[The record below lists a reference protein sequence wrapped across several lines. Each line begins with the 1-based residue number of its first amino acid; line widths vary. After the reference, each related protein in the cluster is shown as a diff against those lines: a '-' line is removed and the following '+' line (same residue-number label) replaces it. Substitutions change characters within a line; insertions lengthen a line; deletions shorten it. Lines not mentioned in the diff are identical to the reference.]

1 MWSVNKHLYKTTY
14 LATAWIHHSNHLLPL
29 LYQRRMMVC
38 TQIFHFK
45 MYPVIFMTS
54 LYLQITCKHS
64 VVHSC
69 LWSWSVISDVHNF
82 SNQVGGWSTKGV
94 MVDES
99 LSNETSVTCLT
110 RHLTSFA
117 VLVKIRDT
125 DETQVR
131 ANIVTEY

>member
-1 MWSVNKHLYKTTY
+1 M
-14 LATAWIHHSNHLLPL
+14 
-29 LYQRRMMVC
+29 
-38 TQIFHFK
+38 
-45 MYPVIFMTS
+45 
-54 LYLQITCKHS
+54 
-64 VVHSC
+64 
-69 LWSWSVISDVHNF
+69 ISDVHNF